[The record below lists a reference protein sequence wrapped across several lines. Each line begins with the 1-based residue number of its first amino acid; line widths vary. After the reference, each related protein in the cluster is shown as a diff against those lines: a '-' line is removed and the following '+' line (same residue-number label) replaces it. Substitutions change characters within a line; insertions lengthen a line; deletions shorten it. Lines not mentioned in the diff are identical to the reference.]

1 MKTES
6 KKFLT
11 NDTTAGSWISGRI
24 YCTVETES
32 DGYMVSGQ
40 PEDGF
45 KTIKAATAFLKSF
58 HVPSWA
64 ISTSIATGN
73 GTIKK
78 WMNRGY
84 IA

>member
-78 WMNRGY
+78 WMNRGC